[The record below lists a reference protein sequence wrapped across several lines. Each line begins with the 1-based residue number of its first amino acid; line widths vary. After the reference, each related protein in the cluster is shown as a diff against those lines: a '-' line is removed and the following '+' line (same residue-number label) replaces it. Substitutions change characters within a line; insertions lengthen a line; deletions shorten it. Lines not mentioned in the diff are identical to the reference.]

1 MKNTAPFFLLIACC
15 FVLTTS
21 CKSEEEEEGI
31 IDTCVDYS
39 GRVYKTVVIGNQVWM
54 AENLATRYFTS
65 GASIYTPQQIADLPY
80 QSLPVYYKYQ
90 NQESYYTIY
99 GALYNRFCV
108 YEPTITPTGWRIPTK
123 EDVVTLVN
131 HIKSSNYSFEPS
143 DTSNWVGKALASRLY
158 WVNNSIAGTV
168 GNNMNTNNASGFNA
182 LPGGYYIKDDDVYF
196 SEKYVCQ
203 FWTKS
208 IDSTTNSLFV
218 ATLQSASK
226 DLIFNTSE
234 GYEIACY
241 IRCVR
246 DLTFYS
252 NNH

>member
-1 MKNTAPFFLLIACC
+1 MKKIVPFLLLIVCSL
-15 FVLTTS
+15 FLTTS
-21 CKSEEEEEGI
+21 CNSEEETI
-31 IDTCVDYS
+31 VSCVDYS

-54 AENLATRYFTS
+54 AENLATRKYRDGS
-65 GASIYTPQQIADLPY
+65 SIYTPAEIANFANKNV
-80 QSLPVYYKYQ
+80 PVYYILE
-90 NQESYYTIY
+90 NQETYYNIY

-123 EDVVTLVN
+123 EDVETLVN

-143 DTSNWVGKALASRLY
+143 DSSDWVGKALASTSY

-168 GNNMNTNNASGFNA
+168 GNNMNANNASGFNA
-182 LPGGYYIKDDDVYF
+182 LPGGYMMDDDLFF

-208 IDSTTNSLFV
+208 IDSTKNSLLV
-218 ATLQSASK
+218 ATIQSASK
-226 DLIFNTSE
+226 DLIFNTFE
-234 GYEIACY
+234 GHEIACY

-246 DLTFYS
+246 DLTFI